1 MDIKLISLN
10 NFSGYHAPV
19 KTLFLRGKFGDKVTK
34 GFYGETIT
42 KRNVCLDHLDAHS
55 KGGRSNWGNLV
66 LASKFKNHK
75 KGARPLHEFIDIEAA
90 KAYLKTAKP
99 GYFKPE
105 NYQIKASKD
114 GYATQYTPIDSHI
127 SNWYWFGNLVFG
139 GLIGWFIV
147 DPLTGDMYYLD
158 EVATVNMTPLS

>member
-1 MDIKLISLN
+1 MKKIFRILL
-10 NFSGYHAPV
+10 
-19 KTLFLRGKFGDKVTK
+19 
-34 GFYGETIT
+34 
-42 KRNVCLDHLDAHS
+42 C
-55 KGGRSNWGNLV
+55 V
-66 LASKFKNHK
+66 LALSGCASVMRENTQIVPIQANVDDVNIEVTNSE
-75 KGARPLHEFIDIEAA
+75 GAVVYQGKSPTSI
-90 KAYLKTAKP
+90 YLKTAKP